1 MGAYLIRRI
10 LLLFPTLFIVSVI
23 VFAAIRMMPGDFIDM
38 LMYDLEGGPGT
49 TAGTFDRA
57 AMERRLGLDVPA
69 HIQYLRWV
77 GVLPGSDINTG
88 EIRYNGLLQGNLGT
102 SLRTG
107 VPATEEI
114 LRRIPISFE
123 LNLLSMLI
131 AWMIALPVGIY
142 SALRQNTWFDYI
154 GRSIAILSLAT
165 PAFWL
170 ASMLIVFAGRY
181 WSWAPQLVYVGFF
194 ENPVENLKMFLLPA
208 FLTGTAVSGELMRAI
223 RTMTLEV
230 IRQDYIRTAYAK
242 GLKERVVVIR
252 HALKNV
258 GVLLVEIAIPTFG
271 AFLGG
276 SVIMENIFVIPGL
289 GRYLLAMLTDRDY
302 FVTSGANLFFA
313 TFGMFLILLTDISYA
328 WVDPRIRYK

>member
-1 MGAYLIRRI
+1 MSAYLIRRI

-38 LMYDLEGGPGT
+38 LLSDLEERVGGAPQI
-49 TAGTFDRA
+49 DRA
-57 AMERRLGLDVPA
+57 AMERHLGLDVLM

-77 GVLPGSDINTG
+77 GVLPGPDINTG

-102 SLRTG
+102 SLRSG

-114 LRRIPISFE
+114 LRRLPISFE

-154 GRSIAILSLAT
+154 GRSFAILSLAT

-181 WSWAPQLVYVGFF
+181 WSWAPRLEYVPFF

-208 FLTGTAVSGELMRAI
+208 FLTGTAVSGALMRSI

-276 SVIMENIFVIPGL
+276 SVIMENIFVIPGV
-289 GRYLLAMLTDRDY
+289 GRYLIDMLTTRDY
-302 FVTSGANLFFA
+302 FVTSGVNLIFA
-313 TFGMFLILLTDISYA
+313 TFGMLLVLLTDISYA
-328 WVDPRIRYK
+328 WVDPRIRYR

>member
-1 MGAYLIRRI
+1 MSAYLIRRI

-38 LMYDLEGGPGT
+38 LIYDLEGGGSTPGT
-49 TAGTFDRA
+49 IDRA
-57 AMERRLGLDVPA
+57 GMERRLGLDVPMP
-69 HIQYLRWV
+69 IQYLRWV
-77 GVLPGSDINTG
+77 GVLQGPDISTG

-154 GRSIAILSLAT
+154 GWSFAILSLAT

-181 WSWAPQLVYVGFF
+181 WSWAPRLEYVPFF

-208 FLTGTAVSGELMRAI
+208 FLTGTAVSGELMRSI

-289 GRYLLAMLTDRDY
+289 GRYLLDMLTNRDY

-313 TFGMFLILLTDISYA
+313 TAGMLLILLTDISYA
-328 WVDPRIRYK
+328 WVDPRIRYR